1 MKHRS
6 ITLTKT
12 QEKAFRVA
20 TKAHTKKVHW
30 LWYPQDSGVELDEFI
45 DDANKVRMGEWLMQ
59 SWSGSVT
66 DKHIPLWERI
76 GRCAPGSFDRLSWKE
91 IGYYDPDTGN
101 LVIR

>member
-20 TKAHTKKVHW
+20 TKAHTEKVHW

-45 DDANKVRMGEWLMQ
+45 EDANKVGEGEWLMQ

-66 DKHIPLWERI
+66 CKHIPIWERKVKD
-76 GRCAPGSFDRLSWKE
+76 GSDLGPDTWKDV
-91 IGYYDPDTGN
+91 GYYDPETGN
-101 LVIR
+101 LVLK